1 MVNHHPS
8 SKSSL

>member
-8 SKSSL
+8 SKSSP